1 MNSRLKFF
9 VVVGSTCVV
18 VLLLVGAVMGGD
30 NPQEGPYRH
39 LAVYT
44 EVLSRIKSDYVEE
57 PDMKSITLGA
67 LNGMLEALDPYAS
80 YLSADQYKQYLKS
93 SQETKAD
100 VGLVLSR
107 RYGYVGI
114 VDAIPGSPAAKTG
127 LTTGDVLEAIKGVST
142 RDMPLAYAEL
152 LLRGDAGSS
161 VEVSVLRLRKP
172 EPQKMTITREAMA
185 YPPVASKMLADEIGY
200 VQVESMAG
208 SRVADVA
215 TALAG
220 LARQGAKKMVL
231 DLRHCST
238 GGPAEGLAL
247 ANLFLDKG
255 LLGYLQGQKV
265 ARQDFPADP
274 AKDIWRLPL
283 VIITNR
289 GTSNGAEVAAAAMLD
304 SKRAEVVGERTY
316 GNAAL
321 RRAVPMEDGSAIL
334 LAVAKYH
341 APLGKAIQDGGVA
354 PSVLTIE
361 TEAPVDLD
369 EEGAPVQPVKPEAPR
384 EPEQD
389 ILLKKAIEVL
399 TSGVPADARAIA
411 SKKAATSSPGRDDLL
426 PDLVHRP
433 PKQ

>member
-9 VVVGSTCVV
+9 VVVASTCVV
-18 VLLLVGAVMGGD
+18 VLLLVGAVMGGN

-57 PDMKSITLGA
+57 PDMKSVTMGA

-80 YLSADQYKQYLKS
+80 YLSADQYKQYLKT
-93 SQETKAD
+93 SQSDKAD

-142 RDMPLAYAEL
+142 RDMPLAYAEQ
-152 LLRGDAGSS
+152 LLRGDAGTS
-161 VEVSVLRLRKP
+161 VDVSVLRLRKP
-172 EPQKMTITREAMA
+172 EPQKMTLVREAVA
-185 YPPVASKMLADEIGY
+185 YPPVASRMLKDDIGY
-200 VQVESMAG
+200 LQVQSVAG
-208 SRVADVA
+208 SRVAEINA
-215 TALAG
+215 ALAE
-220 LARQGAKKMVL
+220 LTKQGAKKLVL
-231 DLRHCST
+231 DVRHSST

-265 ARQDFPADP
+265 PRQDFQADP
-274 AKDIWRLPL
+274 TKTVWRLPL
-283 VIITNR
+283 VVITNR
-289 GTSNGAEVAAAAMLD
+289 GTSNGAEVATAALLD
-304 SKRAEVVGERTY
+304 NKRAEVVGERTY

-321 RRAVPMEDGSAIL
+321 RRSVPMEDGSAIL

-341 APLGKAIQDGGVA
+341 SPSGKAIQDGGVA

-361 TEAPVDLD
+361 TDLAEDLD
-369 EEGAPVQPVKPEAPR
+369 EEGTPVQPAKPETPR
-384 EPEQD
+384 SPDQD

-399 TSGVPADARAIA
+399 TTGVPADARSIA
-411 SKKAATSSPGRDDLL
+411 RKDGAAAPERRDLL
-426 PDLVHRP
+426 PNIVHRP

>member
-1 MNSRLKFF
+1 
-9 VVVGSTCVV
+9 
-18 VLLLVGAVMGGD
+18 
-30 NPQEGPYRH
+30 
-39 LAVYT
+39 
-44 EVLSRIKSDYVEE
+44 
-57 PDMKSITLGA
+57 
-67 LNGMLEALDPYAS
+67 MLEALDPYAS

-142 RDMPLAYAEL
+142 RDMPLAYAEQ

-200 VQVESMAG
+200 LQVESVAS

-220 LARQGAKKMVL
+220 LAKQGAKKMVL

-238 GGPAEGLAL
+238 GGPADGLAL

-369 EEGAPVQPVKPEAPR
+369 EEGAPVQPAKPETPR
-384 EPEQD
+384 EPDQD

-411 SKKAATSSPGRDDLL
+411 KKNAASEPGRGNLL
-426 PDLVHRP
+426 PEVTHRP